1 MSQPNLNLGYACIN
15 MFLSE
20 TQKISPA
27 RTCRKITLKEKGL
40 PHIAFLFEENIR
52 NLRKILEWNNQNGFT
67 LYRMSSDIAPWC
79 TEYSLSDLPN
89 WNKIKKL
96 LRSIGSYAKK
106 TNQRLSFHPGAFT
119 VLAGKNPKTLKN
131 SLHSLESHGQI
142 MDAMGLPRSRYAK
155 INIHLGGAYGDKD
168 SAIARFIENYKKLSP
183 AVTTRLTL
191 ENDDRTSLYST
202 KELFEKV
209 WPHTKTPIVFD
220 YHHHDIHPDG
230 LSREE
235 ALRLAV
241 STWGDIKPTT
251 HYSESAQKENPKALL
266 RQHSKM
272 VENYID
278 TYGIDID
285 CVIEAKNKEQA
296 CQNYLRLHGS
306 K

>member
-1 MSQPNLNLGYACIN
+1 MRQENLNLGYACIN
-15 MFLSE
+15 MHLAESE
-20 TQKISPA
+20 KLSPA
-27 RTCRKITLKEKGL
+27 KTCRKATMKEKGL
-40 PHIAFLFEENIR
+40 PHLESLFEQNIR
-52 NLRKILEWNNQNGFT
+52 NLHRILQWNSENGFT
-67 LYRMSSDIAPWC
+67 LYRMSSDMSPWC
-79 TEYSLSDLPN
+79 SEYNLEDLPN
-89 WNKIKKL
+89 WPKLRKL
-96 LRSIGSYAKK
+96 LREAGDFAKE
-106 TNQRLSFHPGAFT
+106 TGQRLSFHPGAFT
-119 VLAGKNPKTLKN
+119 VLAGKNQATLKK
-131 SLHSLESHGQI
+131 SLHELEVHGQI
-142 MDAMGLPRSRYAK
+142 MDALGMPRSRFAK

-168 SAIARFIENYKKLSP
+168 SAIARFIDNYKKLSP

-191 ENDDRTSLYST
+191 ENDDRLNLYST

-209 WPHTKTPIVFD
+209 WPHTQIPIVFD

-241 STWGDIKPTT
+241 STWGDVKPTT
-251 HYSESAQKENPKALL
+251 HYSETAQKENPKALL

-285 CVIEAKNKEQA
+285 CVIEAKHKELA
-296 CQNYLRLHGS
+296 CQEYLRLWG